1 MHIHGISRYKVYDI
15 EHNQFE
21 NHSKWRII
29 KNLIC
34 KVSDAYISSYDLL
47 RQQNSKLRIRIF
59 TPSGLRRTSTS
70 SPSWIFKFLVPVQR
84 LLVFIAE
91 VRSLCTKAMVH
102 SLWTKT
108 RTSAMTIR
116 TGARDSKIPDGE
128 NVDVLRSP
136 DPVTHFLPK

>member
-47 RQQNSKLRIRIF
+47 RQQNSKLRIRIL
-59 TPSGLRRTSTS
+59 TPFRGPQDGTSHPGT
-70 SPSWIFKFLVPVQR
+70 
-84 LLVFIAE
+84 
-91 VRSLCTKAMVH
+91 
-102 SLWTKT
+102 
-108 RTSAMTIR
+108 
-116 TGARDSKIPDGE
+116 
-128 NVDVLRSP
+128 VLR
-136 DPVTHFLPK
+136 